1 MNQPMLLEN
10 PLETSAVAPETLRT
24 KFADY
29 RELSKPGIAFLVTV
43 TAAVGALAAGAG
55 ATPFWYVVAV
65 SLATVTL
72 SAGAGA
78 LNHWMERDL
87 DKRMKR
93 TARRPLPS
101 GRVSANEALFFG
113 VTLCVAGA
121 MFLHLLA
128 GPVACSIGVLSALL
142 YLAVYTPMKRIS
154 IWNTFVG
161 AFPGALPVLI
171 GWTAVKT
178 TIEPAAWLIFAIV
191 FVWQFP
197 HFFAIAW
204 IYRDDYPS
212 AGMKMFPS
220 TPIGERFTGL
230 QNTALCALLLAISV
244 APPLV
249 ELAGPIYLIGAL
261 ACGVYF
267 LTYAVAFQ
275 RNPTNR
281 RAKLLMASSLIYLAS
296 IMGLLLVTMAVR
308 A

>member
-1 MNQPMLLEN
+1 MNRPAVLEAS
-10 PLETSAVAPETLRT
+10 LETTAGATETWRSR
-24 KFADY
+24 FADY
-29 RELSKPGIAFLVTV
+29 RELGKPGIAFMVAV
-43 TAAVGALAAGAG
+43 TAAVGALAANPAQ
-55 ATPFWYVVAV
+55 ASFWHIVTV
-65 SLATVTL
+65 SLATTIL

-78 LNHWMERDL
+78 LNHWMEREI

-93 TARRPLPS
+93 TARRPLPA
-101 GRVSANEALFFG
+101 GRVSANEALFLG
-113 VTLCVAGA
+113 LTMCVAGA
-121 MFLHLLA
+121 TFLCLVGGQIA
-128 GPVACSIGVLSALL
+128 AAIGVVSAFL
-142 YLAVYTPMKRIS
+142 YLAVYTPMKQMS

-171 GWTAVKT
+171 GWTSVKT
-178 TIEPAAWLIFAIV
+178 TLDPAAWFIFAIV

-204 IYRDDYPS
+204 IYREDYAG

-220 TPIGERFTGL
+220 TPMGERFTGI
-230 QNTALCALLLAISV
+230 QATALCAILLSIGV

-249 ELAGPIYLIGAL
+249 DLAGPVYLIGAL

-296 IMGLLLVTMAVR
+296 MMGLLLVTIAVR

>member
-1 MNQPMLLEN
+1 MTRPAALEVS
-10 PLETSAVAPETLRT
+10 LETAAKATESVRT
-24 KFADY
+24 RFADY
-29 RELSKPGIAFLVTV
+29 RELGKPGIAIMVAV
-43 TAAVGALAAGAG
+43 TAAVGALAAGGG
-55 ATPFWYVVAV
+55 ATPFWKVVTV
-65 SLATVTL
+65 SLATVIL

-78 LNHWMERDL
+78 LNHWMEREV

-101 GRVSANEALFFG
+101 GRLSASEALFAG
-113 VTLCVAGA
+113 IALCVAGA
-121 MFLHLLA
+121 TFLFLVGGTVA
-128 GPVACSIGVLSALL
+128 GIIGVLSAIL
-142 YLAVYTPMKRIS
+142 YVAVYTPMKLVS
-154 IWNTFVG
+154 EWNTFVG

-171 GWTAVKT
+171 GWTSVDT
-178 TIEPAAWLIFAIV
+178 TVGPAAWLIFALL

-204 IYRDDYPS
+204 IYREDYAA
-212 AGMKMFPS
+212 AGMRMFPS
-220 TPIGERFTGL
+220 TPLGERYTGV
-230 QNTALCALLLAISV
+230 QTTALCAILLAISL

-249 ELAGPIYLIGAL
+249 DLGGPVYLIGAF
-261 ACGVYF
+261 ACGLYF

-296 IMGLLLVTMAVR
+296 MMGLLLVTMAVR

>member
-1 MNQPMLLEN
+1 MSRPAV
-10 PLETSAVAPETLRT
+10 LETSLETAAGATETWRT
-24 KFADY
+24 RFADY
-29 RELSKPGIAFLVTV
+29 RELGKPGIAFMVAV

-55 ATPFWYVVAV
+55 KTPFWYVVSV

-78 LNHWMERDL
+78 LNHWLERDL

-93 TARRPLPS
+93 TARRPLPA
-101 GRVSANEALFFG
+101 GRVAPAEAFFIG
-113 VTLCVAGA
+113 VALCVAGGT
-121 MFLHLLA
+121 FLYLIA
-128 GPVACSIGVLSALL
+128 GLVPAGLGVLSAIL

-154 IWNTFVG
+154 VWNTFVG

-171 GWTAVKT
+171 GWTSIRT
-178 TIEPAAWLIFAIV
+178 TLEPAAWLIFALL

-204 IYRDDYPS
+204 LYREDYAA
-212 AGMKMFPS
+212 AGMRMFPS
-220 TPIGERFTGL
+220 TPLGERFTGV
-230 QNTALCALLLAISV
+230 QAIALCAVLLAISV

-249 ELAGPIYLIGAL
+249 ALGGPMYLIGAL
-261 ACGVYF
+261 ACGLYF

-296 IMGLLLVTMAVR
+296 MMGLLLVTMAVR

>member
-1 MNQPMLLEN
+1 MNQPAT
-10 PLETSAVAPETLRT
+10 LETSLESAAGAADTWRAR
-24 KFADY
+24 FADY
-29 RELSKPGIAFLVTV
+29 RELGKPGIAFMVAV
-43 TAAVGALAAGAG
+43 TAAVGAMAAGG
-55 ATPFWYVVAV
+55 ASFWHVITMAVAT
-65 SLATVTL
+65 ATL

-78 LNHWMERDL
+78 LNHWLERDL

-93 TARRPLPS
+93 TARRPIPS
-101 GRVSANEALFFG
+101 GRLTAAEALFAG
-113 VTLCVAGA
+113 IALCVAGA
-121 MFLHLLA
+121 TFLFLIA
-128 GPVACSIGVLSALL
+128 GPIATAIGVASAVL
-142 YLAVYTPMKRIS
+142 YLAVYTPMKQHS
-154 IWNTFVG
+154 TWNTFIG

-171 GWTAVKT
+171 GWTSVKT
-178 TIEPAAWLIFAIV
+178 TLAPAAWLLFALV

-204 IYRDDYPS
+204 LYREDYAA

-220 TPIGERFTGL
+220 TPMGERYTGV
-230 QNTALCALLLAISV
+230 QATALCALLLAIAL

-249 ELAGPIYLIGAL
+249 ELGGAVYAIGAL

-296 IMGLLLVTMAVR
+296 MMGLLLVTLAVR